1 MTMDTMTCPKCCG
14 TGQVMDP
21 RAQGLEMRQMR
32 EKKRVSLRDM
42 AKRLDISA
50 PYLSDLELGR
60 RGWNTDLMERYKNA
74 LKK

>member
-1 MTMDTMTCPKCCG
+1 
-14 TGQVMDP
+14 MDP